1 MRLAY
6 PVPSP
11 HLRDTGPTGPFSWC
25 RMTALA
31 VAAVR
36 TAREQEALGQSR
48 AAVSGSSRHETL
60 RCVSFTPKERLEAA
74 GLSPVLAS

>member
-1 MRLAY
+1 
-6 PVPSP
+6 
-11 HLRDTGPTGPFSWC
+11 
-25 RMTALA
+25 MTALA

-74 GLSPVLAS
+74 GLIPVLAS